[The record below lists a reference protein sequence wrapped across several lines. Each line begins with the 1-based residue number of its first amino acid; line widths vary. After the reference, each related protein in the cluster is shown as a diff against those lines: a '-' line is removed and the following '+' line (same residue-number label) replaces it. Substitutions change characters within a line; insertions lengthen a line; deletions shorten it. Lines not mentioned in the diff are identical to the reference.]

1 MTEDPIGVGELF
13 RKNVY
18 DLAYKWA
25 KKVDDALRDAVL
37 KNECPQC
44 HSGTHAEA
52 MVLIENWKPFMPS
65 MSKTSLICCVRCV
78 DVCLAA
84 SNRST

>member
-1 MTEDPIGVGELF
+1 MTEDQIREF
-13 RKNVY
+13 IRKKV
-18 DLAYKWA
+18 DDFAYKWA

-52 MVLIENWKPFMPS
+52 MVLIDNWKPFMPS

-78 DVCLAA
+78 ELFLAA
-84 SNRST
+84 PDSSP

>member
-1 MTEDPIGVGELF
+1 MTEDQMGEF
-13 RKNVY
+13 IRKKVY
-18 DLAYKWA
+18 DLAYKCA

-52 MVLIENWKPFMPS
+52 MVLIDNWKPFMPS

-78 DVCLAA
+78 DVCLTPTD
-84 SNRST
+84 SST